1 MGFYS
6 IYKILKDMLR
16 TLFGKKFLKIIIV
29 IILIFIIL
37 SIYNKC
43 FAAIPTDFSSNFVY
57 NGVTFH
63 PNSSSV
69 TNSFNSG
76 VNSSPFTRSYG

>member
-16 TLFGKKFLKIIIV
+16 TIFGNKILKIII
-29 IILIFIIL
+29 IFILIFTIL
-37 SIYNKC
+37 FVYNEC
-43 FAAIPTDFSSNFVY
+43 FAAIITDFSSNFVY

-63 PNSSSV
+63 PNSNQV
-69 TNSFNSG
+69 GNSFNSG
-76 VNSSPFTRSYG
+76 VNSSPFTRGYG